1 MTQIINRAEILVEA
15 LPYIQK
21 FSGQILVIKFGG
33 SVMVDSDL
41 KAAFAKDMVLLRCVG
56 IYPIV
61 VHGGGKEISH
71 WMNKMGKKAV
81 FIDGYRF
88 TDSETMEIT
97 EMVLTGKISNQ
108 IVEQIN
114 KMGGKAIGLSGK
126 SANLFTAKRIRSEHD
141 EDLGFVGQI
150 ESIDETLLKQLVKD
164 GYIPVISSVG
174 LDKNSETLNLN
185 ADNVAYAIASHLK
198 AQKLIYLTDVDGVL
212 INDKLQHRLS
222 VSEIESMMNAPNSPI
237 TGGMRPKLACATRA
251 IQSGVSQVHI
261 INGSKSHSTLLELL
275 SNDGVG
281 TLIEA

>member
-1 MTQIINRAEILVEA
+1 MSCKNRAEILIEA
-15 LPYIQK
+15 LPYIRQ

-33 SVMVDSDL
+33 SVMVDPEL

-61 VHGGGKEISH
+61 VHGGGKEISK
-71 WMNKMGKKAV
+71 WMNKMGKEAV
-81 FIDGYRF
+81 FVDGYRF

-126 SANLFTAKRIRSEHD
+126 SANLFTAKRIRSQQD

-150 ESIDETLLKQLVKD
+150 ESIDETLLKQLVED

-174 LDKNSETLNLN
+174 LDKHSETLNLN
-185 ADNVAYAIASHLK
+185 ADNVAYAVASHLK

-212 INDKLQHRLS
+212 IDETLQQRLS
-222 VSEIESMMNAPNSPI
+222 VSTIESLMQQSDSPI
-237 TGGMRPKLACATRA
+237 TGGMRPKLDCATRA

-261 INGSKSHSTLLELL
+261 INGSKAHSTLLELL
-275 SNDGVG
+275 SDDGVG
-281 TLIEA
+281 TLVEA